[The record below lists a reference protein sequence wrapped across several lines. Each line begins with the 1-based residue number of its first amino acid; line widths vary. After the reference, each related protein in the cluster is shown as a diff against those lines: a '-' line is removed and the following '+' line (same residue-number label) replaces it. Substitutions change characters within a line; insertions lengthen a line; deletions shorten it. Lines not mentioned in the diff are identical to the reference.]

1 MVYELITPESH
12 FDGVIFADGDC
23 PTHPIPLG
31 ILRSG
36 RPVIACDNAGAQL
49 ITKWNMLPDAIV
61 GDGDSLPQQFKDRYK
76 DIIHYVAEQ
85 DYNDLTKATRFF
97 LEHYRSPGT
106 KHPRICY
113 IGCTGKREDHT
124 LGNISLP
131 TFYRQ
136 EFGVEGVLPT
146 DFGWFVYC
154 HGACEFESIP
164 NQQVSIFNLNC
175 SALTSQGL
183 QWPIY
188 PFAQWW
194 QGTVNNAL
202 GNAFSIDGNGDYIV
216 YRTYEAKRQPHAK
229 EDYRVGGKC

>member
-124 LGNISLP
+124 LGNISLLAYYVQTLHIRP
-131 TFYRQ
+131 TLY
-136 EFGVEGVLPT
+136 T
-146 DFGWFVYC
+146 DYGTFLAVQGTQNFASFK
-154 HGACEFESIP
+154 G
-164 NQQVSIFNLNC
+164 QQVSLFNIDCTEMQSTGLKWPVFAAKTWWQTTLNE
-175 SALTSQGL
+175 ALTD
-183 QWPIY
+183 P
-188 PFAQWW
+188 
-194 QGTVNNAL
+194 
-202 GNAFSIDGNGDYIV
+202 FSITANGTYLV
-216 YRTYEAKRQPHAK
+216 FRTYEAK
-229 EDYRVGGKC
+229 

>member
-12 FDGVIFADGDC
+12 FDGIIFADGDC

-76 DIIHYVAEQ
+76 DIIHYVVEQ

-97 LEHYRSPGT
+97 LEHYRSPL
-106 KHPRICY
+106 HEAS
-113 IGCTGKREDHT
+113 EDLLHRMYGQT
-124 LGNISLP
+124 RGPHAGQHLAPPPSIA
-131 TFYRQ
+131 R

-154 HGACEFESIP
+154 HGACEFESIQ

-175 SALTSQGL
+175 SSLTSQGL

-229 EDYRVGGKC
+229 ED

>member
-36 RPVIACDNAGAQL
+36 RPVIACDNAGTQL

-61 GDGDSLPQQFKDRYK
+61 GDGDSLPQQFKGRYK

-183 QWPIY
+183 QWSIY

-202 GNAFSIDGNGDYIV
+202 GNVFSIDGNGDYIV
-216 YRTYEAKRQPHAK
+216 YRTYEAKRQAHAK
-229 EDYRVGGKC
+229 ED

>member
-216 YRTYEAKRQPHAK
+216 YRTYEAKRQAHAK

>member
-49 ITKWNMLPDAIV
+49 IKKWNMLPDAIV

-183 QWPIY
+183 QWLIY

-229 EDYRVGGKC
+229 ED

>member
-12 FDGVIFADGDC
+12 FDGIIFADGDC

-49 ITKWNMLPDAIV
+49 IKKWNMLPDAIV

-175 SALTSQGL
+175 SSLTSQGL

-202 GNAFSIDGNGDYIV
+202 SDAFSIDGNGDYIV
-216 YRTYEAKRQPHAK
+216 YRTYEAKRQPHVK
-229 EDYRVGGKC
+229 ED

>member
-183 QWPIY
+183 QWSIY

-229 EDYRVGGKC
+229 ED

>member
-183 QWPIY
+183 QWSIY

-202 GNAFSIDGNGDYIV
+202 GNTFSINGNGDYIV

-229 EDYRVGGKC
+229 ED

>member
-1 MVYELITPESH
+1 MVYELITPESC

-49 ITKWNMLPDAIV
+49 ITKWNILPDAIV

-97 LEHYRSPGT
+97 LEHYRNPGT

-175 SALTSQGL
+175 SSLTSQGL

-202 GNAFSIDGNGDYIV
+202 SDAFSIDGNGDYIV

-229 EDYRVGGKC
+229 EN

>member
-49 ITKWNMLPDAIV
+49 IKKWNMLPDAIV

-183 QWPIY
+183 QWRIY

-229 EDYRVGGKC
+229 ED

>member
-12 FDGVIFADGDC
+12 FDGIIFADGDC

-183 QWPIY
+183 QWSIY

-229 EDYRVGGKC
+229 ED

>member
-49 ITKWNMLPDAIV
+49 ITKWNILPDAIV

-97 LEHYRSPGT
+97 LEHYRSPST

-183 QWPIY
+183 QWHIY

-229 EDYRVGGKC
+229 ED

>member
-1 MVYELITPESH
+1 MVYELITPERH

-49 ITKWNMLPDAIV
+49 IKKWNMLPDAIV

-175 SALTSQGL
+175 SSLTSQGL

-202 GNAFSIDGNGDYIV
+202 GNAFYIDGNGDYIV

-229 EDYRVGGKC
+229 ED

>member
-183 QWPIY
+183 QWLIY

-229 EDYRVGGKC
+229 ED

>member
-49 ITKWNMLPDAIV
+49 IKKWNMLPDAIV

-183 QWPIY
+183 QWAIY

-229 EDYRVGGKC
+229 ED

>member
-12 FDGVIFADGDC
+12 FDGIIFADGDC

-49 ITKWNMLPDAIV
+49 IKKWNMLPDAIV

-97 LEHYRSPGT
+97 LEHYRSPST

-183 QWPIY
+183 QWSIY

-216 YRTYEAKRQPHAK
+216 YRTYEAKRQAHAK
-229 EDYRVGGKC
+229 ED

>member
-49 ITKWNMLPDAIV
+49 IKKWNMLPDAIV

-136 EFGVEGVLPT
+136 EFGVEGVQPT

-175 SALTSQGL
+175 SSLTSQGL
-183 QWPIY
+183 QWSIY

-229 EDYRVGGKC
+229 ED

>member
-1 MVYELITPESH
+1 MVYELITPESR

-97 LEHYRSPGT
+97 LKHYRSPGT

-175 SALTSQGL
+175 SSLISQGL
-183 QWPIY
+183 QWSIY

-202 GNAFSIDGNGDYIV
+202 GNAFSINGNGDYIV

-229 EDYRVGGKC
+229 ED

>member
-97 LEHYRSPGT
+97 LEHYRGPST

-136 EFGVEGVLPT
+136 EFGVAGVLPT

-202 GNAFSIDGNGDYIV
+202 GNAFSINGNGDYIV

-229 EDYRVGGKC
+229 ED

>member
-1 MVYELITPESH
+1 MATAL
-12 FDGVIFADGDC
+12 
-23 PTHPIPLG
+23 PTPIPLG

-97 LEHYRSPGT
+97 LEHYRSSWHETSEDLLHRMYGQ
-106 KHPRICY
+106 
-113 IGCTGKREDHT
+113 TGGPHAGQH
-124 LGNISLP
+124 LAPHLLSP
-131 TFYRQ
+131 A

-175 SALTSQGL
+175 SSLTSQGL

-229 EDYRVGGKC
+229 ED

>member
-1 MVYELITPESH
+1 MVYDLITPVSR
-12 FDGVIFADGDC
+12 FDGVIFADGDF
-23 PTHPIPLG
+23 PTHPIPLA
-31 ILRSG
+31 ILQAN
-36 RPVIACDNAGAQL
+36 RPLIACDNAGAQL
-49 ITKWNMLPDAIV
+49 ITKCRMLPDAIV
-61 GDGDSLPQQFKDRYK
+61 GDGDSLPQTFKDRYK

-97 LEHYRSPGT
+97 LDHYRAPGT

-124 LGNISLP
+124 LGNLSLP

-136 EFGVEGVLPT
+136 EFGIEGVLPT

-154 HGACEFESIP
+154 HGACEFASIP

-175 SALTSQGL
+175 SSLTSQGL

-194 QGTVNNAL
+194 QGTVNNAQ
-202 GNAFSIDGNGDYIV
+202 GNAFAINGNGDYIV
-216 YRTYEAKRQPHAK
+216 YRTYEAKKQQPK
-229 EDYRVGGKC
+229 G

>member
-97 LEHYRSPGT
+97 LKHYRSPST

-113 IGCTGKREDHT
+113 IG
-124 LGNISLP
+124 
-131 TFYRQ
+131 
-136 EFGVEGVLPT
+136 
-146 DFGWFVYC
+146 
-154 HGACEFESIP
+154 
-164 NQQVSIFNLNC
+164 
-175 SALTSQGL
+175 
-183 QWPIY
+183 
-188 PFAQWW
+188 
-194 QGTVNNAL
+194 
-202 GNAFSIDGNGDYIV
+202 
-216 YRTYEAKRQPHAK
+216 
-229 EDYRVGGKC
+229 

>member
-49 ITKWNMLPDAIV
+49 IKKWNMLPDAIV

-183 QWPIY
+183 QWTIY

-202 GNAFSIDGNGDYIV
+202 GNAFSINGNGDYIV

-229 EDYRVGGKC
+229 

>member
-1 MVYELITPESH
+1 MSAMVYELITSESH
-12 FDGVIFADGDC
+12 FDGIIFADGDC

-216 YRTYEAKRQPHAK
+216 YRTYEAKRQAHAK
-229 EDYRVGGKC
+229 ED

>member
-1 MVYELITPESH
+1 MSAMVYELITSESH
-12 FDGVIFADGDC
+12 FDGIIFADGDC

-175 SALTSQGL
+175 SSLTSQGL

-229 EDYRVGGKC
+229 ED

>member
-1 MVYELITPESH
+1 MSAMVYELITSESH
-12 FDGVIFADGDC
+12 FDGIIFADGDC

-175 SALTSQGL
+175 SSLTSQGL

-216 YRTYEAKRQPHAK
+216 YRTYEAKRQAHAK
-229 EDYRVGGKC
+229 ED

>member
-1 MVYELITPESH
+1 M
-12 FDGVIFADGDC
+12 
-23 PTHPIPLG
+23 
-31 ILRSG
+31 
-36 RPVIACDNAGAQL
+36 IACDNAGAQL

-175 SALTSQGL
+175 SSLTSQGL

-216 YRTYEAKRQPHAK
+216 YRTFEAKRQPHAK
-229 EDYRVGGKC
+229 ED

>member
-183 QWPIY
+183 QWSIY

-216 YRTYEAKRQPHAK
+216 YRTYEAKRQAHAK
-229 EDYRVGGKC
+229 ED

>member
-1 MVYELITPESH
+1 MSAMVYELITPESH

-97 LEHYRSPGT
+97 LKHYRSPGT

-229 EDYRVGGKC
+229 ED

>member
-1 MVYELITPESH
+1 MSAMVYELITSESH
-12 FDGVIFADGDC
+12 FDGIIYADGDC

-229 EDYRVGGKC
+229 ED

>member
-49 ITKWNMLPDAIV
+49 ITKWNILPDAIV

-136 EFGVEGVLPT
+136 EFGVEGALPT

-216 YRTYEAKRQPHAK
+216 YRTYETKRQPHAK
-229 EDYRVGGKC
+229 ED

>member
-1 MVYELITPESH
+1 MSAMVYELITSESH
-12 FDGVIFADGDC
+12 FDGIIFADGDC

-136 EFGVEGVLPT
+136 EFGVEGMLPT

-175 SALTSQGL
+175 SSLTSQGL

-216 YRTYEAKRQPHAK
+216 YRTYEAKRQAHAK
-229 EDYRVGGKC
+229 ED

>member
-85 DYNDLTKATRFF
+85 DNNDLTKATRFF

-183 QWPIY
+183 QWSIY

-229 EDYRVGGKC
+229 ED